1 MQLWSKYGVKVHI
14 IDVFLSSLSYGES
27 LIWEKY
33 DAILMSINFV
43 TIYGKEGV
51 LLFSL
56 KMGMIRNLLGLQ

>member
-14 IDVFLSSLSYGES
+14 ADVFLSSLSYGES
-27 LIWEKY
+27 LIWGKY
-33 DAILMSINFV
+33 DAISMSINFV

-56 KMGMIRNLLGLQ
+56 K